1 MVRRK
6 YICPKCGRR
15 TGANILYGMPIWDR
29 VGDDVN
35 DSYVV
40 IGGCDWPID
49 GPERQCTECGHQWR
63 ISRRRP
69 ADPLALELV
78 PEYFRFEI
86 GGFSEGYQR
95 LIKVILELVRKIA
108 GIFE

>member
-35 DSYVV
+35 DGYVV

-78 PEYFRFEI
+78 
-86 GGFSEGYQR
+86 
-95 LIKVILELVRKIA
+95 
-108 GIFE
+108 